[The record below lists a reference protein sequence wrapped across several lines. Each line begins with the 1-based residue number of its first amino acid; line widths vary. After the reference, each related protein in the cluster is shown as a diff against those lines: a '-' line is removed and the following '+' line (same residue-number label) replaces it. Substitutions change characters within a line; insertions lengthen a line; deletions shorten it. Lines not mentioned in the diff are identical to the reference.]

1 MILTIDIGNTTVSLS
16 GVVRDPHQGYAVCF
30 CGKVDT
36 VPSWGTTDYLQA
48 IRGLLKKL
56 GAAPEDFEG
65 AVLSSVVP
73 CLIPPLSSCVR
84 ILTGKEPVLIT
95 KDSRTGLTMQVPE
108 PEGVGLDRLVDAA
121 WTAETFP
128 LPAVTVDM
136 GTATTFNVLDED
148 RRFLGGV
155 IAPGLHTGLSALSH
169 RAAQLPNVA
178 LDTPDYV
185 IGRNTEECML
195 SGAVVGAAAMVD
207 GMVSRIEG
215 ELGQPVTLVITG
227 GLARYAESLCT
238 HPHIYDPHLLTK
250 GLALLY
256 DKNCD
261 AAAV

>member
-1 MILTIDIGNTTVSLS
+1 MILTIDIGNTTVSL
-16 GVVRDPHQGYAVCF
+16 GGLERDPHHGYTVRF

-36 VPSWGTTDYLQA
+36 VPAWGVTDYLQA
-48 IRGLLKKL
+48 IRRLLKKL
-56 GAAPEDFEG
+56 GAASETFEG

-73 CLIPPLSSCVR
+73 CLIVPLSNCVR
-84 ILTGKEPVLIT
+84 ILTGKDPVLIT
-95 KDSRTGLTMQVPE
+95 KDSETGLTMQVPE
-108 PEGVGLDRLVDAA
+108 PGRVGLDRLVDAA
-121 WTAETFP
+121 WVAERFP

-136 GTATTFNVLDED
+136 GTATTFNVLDEN
-148 RRFLGGV
+148 RQFLGGI
-155 IAPGLHTGLSALSH
+155 IAPGLDTSLTALSD

-238 HPHIYDPHLLTK
+238 HPHVYDPHLLTK
-250 GLALLY
+250 GLGLLY
-256 DKNCD
+256 DKNCG